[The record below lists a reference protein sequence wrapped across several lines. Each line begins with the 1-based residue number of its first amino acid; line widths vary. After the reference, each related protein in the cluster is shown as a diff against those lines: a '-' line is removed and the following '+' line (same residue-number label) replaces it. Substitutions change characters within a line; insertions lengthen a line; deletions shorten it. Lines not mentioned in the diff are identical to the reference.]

1 MFFERK
7 GQSIQPAIASE
18 IFTTQTREKEDGHFE
33 DELVGNACIPD
44 PKLFKLDYL
53 LQNNI
58 SMQQVNTKILGGSFE
73 DLGENDG
80 GVVVNDDSTHSVEQ
94 NTTEEE

>member
-7 GQSIQPAIASE
+7 GQSIQPAISSE
-18 IFTTQTREKEDGHFE
+18 IFTTQTKEKEDGHFE
-33 DELVGNACIPD
+33 DELVGNIDVPD

-73 DLGENDG
+73 DLGENDS
-80 GVVVNDDSTHSVEQ
+80 GVVVDD
-94 NTTEEE
+94 NTQSDSEKSGTQE

>member
-7 GQSIQPAIASE
+7 GQTILPAISSE
-18 IFTTQTREKEDGHFE
+18 IFTTQTRQKEDGHFE
-33 DELVGNACIPD
+33 DELIGNVDIPD

-58 SMQQVNTKILGGSFE
+58 TMHQVNTKILSVVSE
-73 DLGENDG
+73 LGTSRRAQTG
-80 GVVVNDDSTHSVEQ
+80 
-94 NTTEEE
+94 

>member
-7 GQSIQPAIASE
+7 GQTILPAISSE
-18 IFTTQTREKEDGHFE
+18 IFTTQTRQKEDGHFE
-33 DELVGNACIPD
+33 DELIGNVDIPD

-58 SMQQVNTKILGGSFE
+58 TMHQVNTKILGGSFE
-73 DLGENDG
+73 DLGE
-80 GVVVNDDSTHSVEQ
+80 DDSGIVINGNSSDSVEQ
-94 NTTEEE
+94 SAEK